1 MWLVA
6 PALAGLT
13 AGWACG
19 GGPAGGASPGAAAPA
34 GAPAPLRLALHVA
47 RVRGTDLYYVE
58 HGSGIP
64 VVLVHG
70 SVGTL
75 DSWRAQVAAFASR
88 FRVIAYSRR
97 FHPPNAARRDGQP
110 YSVSLHADDL
120 IGLIETLGLERVH
133 LVGSSYGAYVALLF
147 TLRRPELVRSLVLAE
162 PPMLPWIARTPWG
175 DSLRQ
180 VFEATVLDA
189 TQRAFERGDSLDAL
203 RRFVDGMSGRAGRF
217 DGLPEADRA
226 ALLRTAFELRLELA
240 ADPAVYTPALSCE
253 DVGRIRH
260 AVLLLSGERSPR
272 VFHVITEEL
281 ARCLAAEALVTVPG
295 AGHDMHAD
303 NPAFYNAAVLQFL
316 LRN

>member
-1 MWLVA
+1 MRLVA
-6 PALAGLT
+6 AALAVLT
-13 AGWACG
+13 AAGACG
-19 GGPAGGASPGAAAPA
+19 GGPAEGPSPGAAAPA
-34 GAPAPLRLALHVA
+34 ATPAPLRLPLHVA

-97 FHPPNAARRDGQP
+97 FHPPNAARRDGQT
-110 YSVSLHADDL
+110 YSLSLHADDL

-133 LVGSSYGAYVALLF
+133 LVGSSYGAYVALLV

-162 PPMLPWIARTPWG
+162 PPILPWIARTPWG

-226 ALLRTAFELRLELA
+226 ALLGTAFELRLELA
-240 ADPAVYTPALSCE
+240 ADPAVYTPTLSCE

-260 AVLLLSGERSPR
+260 SVLLLSGERSPR
-272 VFHVITEEL
+272 VFHVITDEL
-281 ARCLAAEALVTVPG
+281 ARCLAAEAVVTVPG
-295 AGHDMHAD
+295 AGHDMHVD
-303 NPAFYNAAVLQFL
+303 NPASYNTAVLQFL
-316 LRN
+316 LKN